1 MINVCGI
8 KVRGNMMFG
17 WRGGVRGGVLHFFL
31 IRLSYY
37 VYFQNIVQS
46 VIYLYFKI
54 LVPGLCA
61 TSVKDGFTLSVLE

>member
-31 IRLSYY
+31 IR
-37 VYFQNIVQS
+37 
-46 VIYLYFKI
+46 
-54 LVPGLCA
+54 
-61 TSVKDGFTLSVLE
+61 

>member
-17 WRGGVRGGVLHFFL
+17 WRGGVLHFFL